1 MPNEK
6 GGRADKSGNKYE
18 IRCVIYQMLKLLEE
32 KIYSVT
38 LEALGDDEQ
47 GVDIWIDYLD
57 GNREGQQC
65 KGRNGSK
72 ESWTISSLKA
82 HDIFINWKMQLDRN
96 ERNRVALVSPLSCSM
111 LIDLIERAKNTDGD
125 YEHFYNNQISKSS
138 KQLIKVY
145 RDYAEA
151 MELNIN
157 DKKDIIKSIDYLK
170 RTFYRQEPDFQLK
183 ESILDKI
190 RYLLIGDEY
199 KIFDNFVSII
209 IDGDILGKKITNTFL
224 CEVLKS
230 KDIKLKNLALDRRIT
245 PRINELNDEY
255 SKFFI
260 PIKDGLIERKEFDLC
275 RKIIDLGESMI
286 IHGKAGNGKSGCTE
300 AILNYC
306 NKNIIPVIAI
316 KLDKRI
322 PIGSAEKWGQDLGL
336 PASLAH
342 CLHSISKDEKAVI
355 ILDQLD
361 ALRWTQ
367 AHSRDSLLVCAE
379 VINEI
384 IKINIERKKKIS
396 VVFVCRTYDL
406 ENDNNIKALF
416 KLDEKSNLK
425 MDWNK
430 IPVDEFDDNTVKEVV
445 GEQYPR
451 LSHKLKSILKTPSNL
466 YIWSQL
472 SSDKDYNEC
481 STTSHLILEW
491 WTQLKSNSMAVGVSE
506 NDVINVKENLV
517 QLLDKMGRISI
528 SKRILRTNE
537 NALFYL
543 SSNGFLIVQ
552 GESIS
557 FIHQSILD
565 YFLAEA
571 MIDKFYGG
579 ENIVNIIGD
588 KEKQTPS
595 RRYQVQMLLQNLVE
609 MNSSDFINVGEQ
621 MLKSD
626 SIRYYMK
633 HVFYEVLGQVS
644 NIDEPIRIFVLK
656 NCEVK
661 EYLKYILNNVIMS
674 HSNYISMLRDNGI
687 LDKWMQDE
695 ETKYIVFNLLQ
706 SISPRFDS
714 KDIVFIKKYILK
726 SKCDDEKLI
735 KCFYNNINDD
745 TNEMFDLRMQLY
757 EKYPEMANEY
767 FNFKEMFKQCEMR
780 TIKLFTFL
788 LKYKIKGQEKYV
800 YKYEEELIDETAD
813 ILINNGRDIVSMLL
827 PYIPCEP
834 YEEIIF
840 SEWCNN
846 YGHKNNLERACVQ
859 IIKKANAA
867 IISNNPK
874 EFLEIYN
881 QFMGKGFAIFNEIIL
896 SALLN
901 LPEEY
906 SDNVIKYLCED
917 FDKNIFNMTSGDKNK
932 LLLAKGVLKKH
943 SASCSDK
950 VYSLLENKIIHYT
963 SPDAKERYSRRVE
976 YNKNNTGDRAYWS
989 FWGDLQAELLP
1000 CLQINRMSEE
1010 GKRLLTVLKRRF
1022 EGVYNIYDNSSG
1034 HSGWVKS
1041 PISEKKLSNKSW
1053 IKLLTNKK
1061 IKGRRNNSWKE
1072 VLGGFIESSIEEFS
1086 GDFRSTVSVEPER
1099 MIKLVL
1105 GCEEG
1110 ILDEYIDSLF
1120 SGIASCNE
1128 SKDISI
1134 ELLEELMERYPCD
1147 SKSWR
1152 ARSICRIIEMKKGS
1166 NWSQKVLDILKDI
1179 SINHINP
1186 ELGKPN
1192 VTNKDDKEMRTF
1204 EMLQSNSLNCVRGA
1218 AASAIGKLLWEDK
1231 QLYVQFKDTIN
1242 QLTIDENPA
1251 VRLASLSALW
1261 PTYNI
1266 ERDWASEKILAL
1278 YEQDYRLAGFYD
1290 SKNMFFL
1297 LYPKYRKR
1305 VLNII
1310 NKCFLS
1316 SDEQL
1321 IKIGSCSLA
1330 EMYMVKNEFVHEMN
1344 NVDSITEKQAKSIL
1358 EMVVVYFDKDEYN
1371 DVCKKIILKFKTSE
1385 FDLDFPL
1392 SNLFYQNKI
1401 NSERDNEFLI
1411 EIMQSNL
1418 SNRTVSA
1425 FVHYLEKN
1433 SKSIVE
1439 YKDII
1444 LSMSCHL
1451 LSNESEK
1458 LIGYWGIEDEISKLI
1473 IGLYDETSTSLEAEL
1488 IETSK
1493 KCLDIWDL
1501 MFEKQVGSIRILS
1514 QQIFER

>member
-1 MPNEK
+1 MPYEM
-6 GGRADKSGNKYE
+6 GGRADKSGNRYE
-18 IRCVIYQMLKLLEE
+18 IRCVMHQMLKLLEE

-47 GVDIWIDYLD
+47 GVDLWIDYLN

-65 KGRNGSK
+65 KGRNGSR
-72 ESWTISSLKA
+72 ESWTISSMKA
-82 HDIFINWKMQLDRN
+82 HDIFVNWKMQLDRN
-96 ERNRVALVSPLSCSM
+96 EKNKVALVSPLSCS
-111 LIDLIERAKNTDGD
+111 LIIDLIDRANNTDGD
-125 YEHFYNNQISKSS
+125 YEHFYNIQICKSS
-138 KQLIKVY
+138 KQLKKVY
-145 RDYAEA
+145 TDYAEA

-183 ESILDKI
+183 EIILDKI

-199 KIFDNFVSII
+199 KIYDAFVAII
-209 IDGDILGKKITNTFL
+209 IDGDILGKQITSTFL
-224 CEVLKS
+224 YELLKS
-230 KDIKLKNLALDRRIT
+230 KGIKLKNLALDKRIT

-255 SKFFI
+255 SKFFL
-260 PIKDGLIERKEFDLC
+260 PIKNGLIERKEFDLC

-300 AILNYC
+300 EILNYC
-306 NKNIIPVIAI
+306 KKNIIPVIAI
-316 KLDKRI
+316 KLDKRV
-322 PIGSAEKWGQDLGL
+322 PVGSAEKWGQDLGL

-342 CLHSISKDEKAVI
+342 CLHSISKDEQAVI

-416 KLDEKSNLK
+416 KSDENSNLK
-425 MDWNK
+425 MAWNK

-445 GEQYPR
+445 GEQYSG

-466 YIWSQL
+466 YIWCQL

-506 NDVINVKENLV
+506 NDVINVKEKLV

-528 SKRILRTNE
+528 SKRIFRTNE

-552 GESIS
+552 GDNIS

-579 ENIVNIIGD
+579 EKIVNIVGD

-609 MNSSDFINVGEQ
+609 MDSRDFINVGEQ

-656 NCEVK
+656 SCEVK
-661 EYLKYILNNVIMS
+661 EYIKYILNNVIMS

-695 ETKYIVFNLLQ
+695 DTKYIVFNLLQ

-726 SKCDDEKLI
+726 SKSDDEKLI
-735 KCFYNNINDD
+735 KCFNNNINED

-757 EKYPEMANEY
+757 EKYPEMANVY
-767 FNFKEMFKQCEMR
+767 FNFKEMFKKCEMR
-780 TIKLFTFL
+780 TIKFFTFL
-788 LKYKIKGQEKYV
+788 LKYKIKGQEKNI
-800 YKYEEELIDETAD
+800 YKYEEELVYETAD
-813 ILINNGRDIVSMLL
+813 ILVNGGGEIVKMLL
-827 PYIPCEP
+827 PNLPCES
-834 YEEIIF
+834 YEAIIF
-840 SEWCNN
+840 SEWCNR
-846 YGHKNNLERACVQ
+846 YGHENNLERACVQ
-859 IIKKANAA
+859 IIKKVNAA

-906 SDNVIKYLCED
+906 SDYVINYLCED
-917 FDKNIFNMTSGDKNK
+917 FDKNVFDMTSGDKNK

-950 VYSLLENKIIHYT
+950 VYSLLENKIIHYI

-1022 EGVYNIYDNSSG
+1022 EGEYNIYDNSSG

-1061 IKGRRNNSWKE
+1061 IKGRRNNRWKE

-1086 GDFRSTVSVEPER
+1086 GDFRSAVSVEPER
-1099 MIKLVL
+1099 MIELVL
-1105 GCEEG
+1105 GCEEE

-1120 SGIASCNE
+1120 SGIASYNE
-1128 SKDISI
+1128 PKDIST
-1134 ELLEELMERYPCD
+1134 ELLEELIERYPCD

-1152 ARSICRIIEMKKGS
+1152 ASSICRIIEMKKDS
-1166 NWSQKVLDILKDI
+1166 KWSQKVLDILKDI

-1204 EMLQSNSLNCVRGA
+1204 EMLQDNSLNCVRGA
-1218 AASAIGKLLWEDK
+1218 AAFAIGKLLWEDK
-1231 QLYVQFKDTIN
+1231 QLYVQFKETIN
-1242 QLTIDENPA
+1242 QLTKDENPA
-1251 VRLASLSALW
+1251 VKLASLSALW

-1266 ERDWASEKILAL
+1266 ERDWASEKILTL
-1278 YEQDYRLAGFYD
+1278 YEQDHRLAGFHD
-1290 SKNMFFL
+1290 SRSMFFL
-1297 LYPKYRKR
+1297 LYPKYRER
-1305 VLNII
+1305 VLKII
-1310 NKCFLS
+1310 SKCFLS

-1321 IKIGSCSLA
+1321 IKMGSYSLA
-1330 EMYMVKNEFVHEMN
+1330 EMYIVKNEFLHEMDN
-1344 NVDSITEKQAKSIL
+1344 MDSIAEKQAKSIL
-1358 EMVVVYFDKDEYN
+1358 EMVVIYFDKDEYN
-1371 DVCKKIILKFKTSE
+1371 DICKKIILKFKTSE
-1385 FDLDFPL
+1385 FDLDFPV

-1401 NSERDNEFLI
+1401 NLERDNEFLI

-1418 SNRTVSA
+1418 SKRTISA

-1433 SKSIVE
+1433 SKSIVD

-1444 LSMSCHL
+1444 LSMSYHL
-1451 LSNESEK
+1451 LSDDSEK

-1473 IGLYDETSTSLEAEL
+1473 IGLYDETSTSLDSEL
-1488 IETSK
+1488 IEISK

-1501 MFEKQVGSIRILS
+1501 MFEKQIGSIRMLS
-1514 QQIFER
+1514 QKIFER